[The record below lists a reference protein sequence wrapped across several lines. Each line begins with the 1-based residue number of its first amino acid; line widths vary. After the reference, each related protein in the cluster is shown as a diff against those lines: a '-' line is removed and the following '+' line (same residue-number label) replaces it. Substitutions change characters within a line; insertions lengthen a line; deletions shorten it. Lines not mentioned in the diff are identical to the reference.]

1 MPLRSS
7 LRPLLLLA
15 ALAVPSLVSAQS
27 AETLVV
33 REAIA
38 EYQRTGRAR
47 VLEVGQTILVPY
59 GQVDPVLKT
68 ALLRTTLIELGRNE
82 WVVDRFMGDTLRWDV
97 DFGAVGTE
105 DSYRQIVSVKP
116 TDQDLTT
123 SLVLTTSA
131 GRIYQFTLD
140 SEPYPQ
146 IERTQNPTDI
156 PYTAHVKFYY
166 PEEGS
171 VDGLVSLTGGFGAY
185 GPNGYEGAQGFVD
198 PNGLPLNTA
207 DYVIEA
213 DPGFPCPP
221 LSAGD
226 NGTHLRLHFPDHSQD
241 LACAQRFPLYAV
253 DDTGA
258 LQLLNYSVE
267 GGNTYVADRVPSEAR
282 VLFRTDAG
290 EVRQVTIRN
299 RAMHRESA
307 PAGVVVGLGLGA
319 ALPASSDPFRQTY
332 APGLDL
338 AASVGLRTS
347 RSLTLGVEV
356 GVQSLG
362 SNGAFLNDAIEFGL
376 NESLA
381 PSIAA
386 RLRETG
392 AIGAGESVV
401 LFSNGARSDIRT
413 LRLSALGRLSLA
425 PGARIE
431 PYVSGRV
438 GVLRRTASPAAYE
451 TSGLV
456 VGADGVSRQNAS
468 LDGLIAQSFAG
479 GGAQGS
485 AEAQAFA
492 ARLRG
497 EYGSDYSLPTWLV
510 GESDAATGLDL
521 GASVGLSVRASRM
534 IRVYAEGEYAYSP
547 LGARPDRALFP
558 LHVGVR
564 ADF

>member
-1 MPLRSS
+1 MPPRLA
-7 LRPLLLLA
+7 LRPLVLLA
-15 ALAVPSLVSAQS
+15 ALLLPAAASAQS
-27 AETLVV
+27 AESLVV
-33 REAIA
+33 RDAIA
-38 EYQRTGRAR
+38 EFQRTGRAR

-116 TDQDLTT
+116 SDQDLTT
-123 SLVLTTSA
+123 SLVLTMSS

-140 SEPYPQ
+140 SEPYPA

-171 VDGLVSLTGGFGAY
+171 VDGLVSLAGGFGA
-185 GPNGYEGAQGFVD
+185 GAAGGAASTFID
-198 PNGLPLNTA
+198 PNGLALNTA
-207 DYVIEA
+207 NYVIEA
-213 DPGFPCPP
+213 DPGFPCAPV
-221 LSAGD
+221 SAGD

-253 DDTGA
+253 DESGE

-267 GGNTYVADRVPSEAR
+267 GGNTYVADRVPAEAR
-282 VLFRTDAG
+282 VLYRTGNG

-299 RAMHRESA
+299 TAMRRDGR
-307 PAGVVVGLGLGA
+307 PAGVVVGLGVGA
-319 ALPASSDPFRQTY
+319 ALPASSSPFRQTY

-338 AASVGLRTS
+338 AGSVGLRAT
-347 RSLTLGVEV
+347 RALTLGVEV
-356 GVQSLG
+356 GLQSLG
-362 SNGAFLNDAIEFGL
+362 ANGAFLDDAVEFGL
-376 NESLA
+376 NDALA
-381 PSIAA
+381 PTLAA
-386 RLRETG
+386 RLTASG
-392 AIGAGESVV
+392 AIAPGESVV
-401 LFSNGARSDIRT
+401 LFSRGARSDVRT
-413 LRLSALGRLSLA
+413 LRASVLGRLSLA
-425 PGARIE
+425 PGGRIE
-431 PYVSGRV
+431 PYLGARV
-438 GVLRRTASPAAYE
+438 GVLRRTATAAAYQA
-451 TSGLV
+451 SGLV
-456 VGADGVSRQNAS
+456 VGVDGSRRQNVA
-468 LDGLIAQSFAG
+468 LDAQIAQSFAG
-479 GGAQGS
+479 ADGGEGS

-497 EYGSDYSLPTWLV
+497 EYGSEYDLPTWLV
-510 GESDAATGLDL
+510 GESDAETALELAGSFGL
-521 GASVGLSVRASRM
+521 AVRATR
-534 IRVYAEGEYAYSP
+534 RVQIYAEGEYAYSP
-547 LGARPDRALFP
+547 LGVRPDRAVFP